1 MKTNNIEFNY
11 FKQYTQQQ
19 QQQNIQIT
27 KKHTES
33 NLRFFFD
40 LKI

>member
-33 NLRFFFD
+33 NLRFFF
-40 LKI
+40 LI